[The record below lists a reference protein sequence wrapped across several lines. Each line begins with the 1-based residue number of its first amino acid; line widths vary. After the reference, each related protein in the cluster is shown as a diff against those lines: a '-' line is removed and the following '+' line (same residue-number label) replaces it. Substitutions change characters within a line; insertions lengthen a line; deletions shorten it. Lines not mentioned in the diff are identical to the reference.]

1 MRVKEALEAI
11 DDLVGKLIAAIRG
24 ASLVTL
30 TSAILVL
37 AGALGAGQQARLY
50 DAVILKT
57 LGATRPQLIRAY
69 LMEYGAIAGFSALF
83 GLVAG
88 SLVAE
93 AIVTKVMKL
102 SYAGL
107 DSNTCFVAL
116 LTAGL
121 AALLGL
127 LGTWQILGE
136 KPARHLRAL

>member
-1 MRVKEALEAI
+1 MT
-11 DDLVGKLIAAIRG
+11 LV
-24 ASLVTL
+24 
-30 TSAILVL
+30 SAILVL

-57 LGATRPQLIRAY
+57 LGATRPQLIRSA
-69 LMEYGAIAGFSALF
+69 LMEYGVIAGFSALF

-88 SLVAE
+88 SLIAQ
-93 AIVTKVMKL
+93 AIVTKIMKL

-107 DSNTCFVAL
+107 DLNTC
-116 LTAGL
+116 LTAFVTAAL

-127 LGTWQILGE
+127 LGTWQVLGE